1 MIIWKVF
8 WQGLCHHFFIGI
20 VLVLVYLG
28 LEAIYE
34 YEWGEKIF
42 KTIRYICVIICFVSW
57 CLITSVLIDS
67 EKINNDSWTQQ
78 YISQKQ
84 LIEDSLNNEKLSGLE
99 RLELVKQANELNA
112 ELIDKQIKC
121 VKWYNFTMDDDVLK
135 LELVSLN

>member
-1 MIIWKVF
+1 MKSIFAGFMSSV
-8 WQGLCHHFFIGI
+8 LIGI
-20 VLVLVYLG
+20 VLVLVYLFF
-28 LEAIYE
+28 EEMYE
-34 YEWGEKIF
+34 YKWGEKTF
-42 KTIRYICVIICFVSW
+42 KTIKYICVIIYFVSW
-57 CLITSVLIDS
+57 YLITSALINS

-99 RLELVKQANELNA
+99 RVELVKQANELNA

-121 VKWYNFTMDDDVLK
+121 VKWYNFTMDDEVLE

>member
-1 MIIWKVF
+1 MESILTGF
-8 WQGLCHHFFIGI
+8 MSSFFIGI

-28 LEAIYE
+28 LDAIYE
-34 YEWGEKIF
+34 YKWSEKIF

-57 CLITSVLIDS
+57 CLITSVLIDL
-67 EKINNDSWTQQ
+67 EKTNNGSWTQQ

-84 LIEDSLNNEKLSGLE
+84 LIEDSLKNEKLSGLE
-99 RLELVKQANELNA
+99 RVELVKQANELNA

-121 VKWYNFTMDDDVLK
+121 VKWYNFTMDDTVLE